1 MFKDR
6 IQTGNGVS
14 RQYTGEGREK
24 LKMTLTFE
32 LEKTEAG
39 DGIMQ
44 VNFQEKEFK
53 SASILFGY
61 NEM

>member
-1 MFKDR
+1 M
-6 IQTGNGVS
+6 
-14 RQYTGEGREK
+14 QYTGEEREK